1 MHLVRD
7 CIILSRFC
15 KSWFRAFGA
24 GSAFFLANARNSIRL
39 NPMSRLPASSRILA
53 PLTTGSFFAAA
64 VVVSLLAASPAHA
77 AWGVLSPTP
86 QARSAPPDQS
96 WMKDVPEK
104 PGAKSRGKVAV
115 FVFKGDD
122 VFEQSRG
129 AVVRALRKQ
138 GLTVFATLR
147 PSDTPS
153 QYRDVSYSS
162 GIALFIDGEVLAT
175 GSERAVQL
183 RLRSGVTGQ
192 YISGTKFTSAPP
204 TLVGTI
210 ERSLWTKVGPATVR
224 ACASAAK
231 PRKRG
236 FRPMYIEAGSPLDRP
251 LGS

>member
-1 MHLVRD
+1 
-7 CIILSRFC
+7 
-15 KSWFRAFGA
+15 
-24 GSAFFLANARNSIRL
+24 
-39 NPMSRLPASSRILA
+39 
-53 PLTTGSFFAAA
+53 
-64 VVVSLLAASPAHA
+64 
-77 AWGVLSPTP
+77 
-86 QARSAPPDQS
+86 
-96 WMKDVPEK
+96 MKDVPEK

>member
-1 MHLVRD
+1 LSV
-7 CIILSRFC
+7 IALFVSRFC

-24 GSAFFLANARNSIRL
+24 GIAFFLANARNSIRL
-39 NPMSRLPASSRILA
+39 FRMSRLPASAWTLA
-53 PLTTGSFFAAA
+53 RLTTAA
-64 VVVSLLAASPAHA
+64 VVVSLLAASPARA
-77 AWGVLSPTP
+77 AWGVLCPTP

-104 PGAKSRGKVAV
+104 PAAKSRGKVAV
-115 FVFKGDD
+115 FAFQGDD

-138 GLTVFATLR
+138 GVTVFATLR

-153 QYRDVSYSS
+153 QYRAVSYSS
-162 GIALFIDGEVLAT
+162 GIALFIDGEVSAT

-192 YISGTKFTSAPP
+192 YISGTKFTSTPAA
-204 TLVGTI
+204 LVGTI

-236 FRPMYIEAGSPLDRP
+236 FTPMYIEAGSPLDRP

>member
-1 MHLVRD
+1 V
-7 CIILSRFC
+7 IAFFLSRFYE
-15 KSWFRAFGA
+15 SWFWDFGA
-24 GSAFFLANARNSIRL
+24 GSEFFLANPRNSIKL
-39 NPMSRLPASSRILA
+39 HQMSRLPASSRTSA
-53 PLTTGSFFAAA
+53 CLTTGAFFAAA
-64 VVVSLLAASPAHA
+64 VVVSLGAASSAQA
-77 AWGVLSPTP
+77 AWGVLCPTP

-104 PGAKSRGKVAV
+104 PATKSRGKVAV

-138 GLTVFATLR
+138 GVTVFASLR

-153 QYRDVSYSS
+153 QYRQVSYSS
-162 GIALFIDGEVLAT
+162 GIALFIDGEVTGT
-175 GSERAVQL
+175 GSERVVQL

-192 YISGTKFTSAPP
+192 YVGGTRFTSAAA
-204 TLVGTI
+204 TLVATI

-236 FRPMYIEAGSPLDRP
+236 FTPMYIEAGSPLDRP